1 MIQSFDW
8 IIKANKDPATKKT
21 IMRCMETG
29 DHTIT
34 IDRFTIEFSKDSAM
48 ATVRKKSDYVF
59 MASKIILVEIPYRI
73 LSDILEGNW
82 DNCSDIRFL
91 SE

>member
-8 IIKANKDPATKKT
+8 IIKANKDPAIRKT

-34 IDRFTIEFSKDSAM
+34 IDRFTIEFSKNSEI
-48 ATVRKKSDYVF
+48 ATVRKQSGYVY
-59 MASKIILVEIPYRI
+59 MASKIISVEIPYRI
-73 LSDILEGNW
+73 LSDMLDGNW